1 MADKTLSSQSHVEEL
16 TRMRTELAQ
25 ERASIAIFKQE
36 VLKKKR
42 NKLLRSGFEATT
54 TGTSL
59 VPELSNLFN
68 MGLGTRLLW
77 LQYFKVLRS

>member
-36 VLKKKR
+36 VLKKK
-42 NKLLRSGFEATT
+42 KKIAKAWVQG
-54 TGTSL
+54 
-59 VPELSNLFN
+59 
-68 MGLGTRLLW
+68 
-77 LQYFKVLRS
+77 YYY